1 MNLLAELESRR
12 VLGIIRAA
20 DARSA
25 VAAGRVLVDCG
36 LPLLEVALVTPD
48 AAGAIVTNS
57 SGVRIDDNGYA
68 VVPYVAPY
76 RMTSVTLDPSGMS
89 RDVELESSSQQ
100 VAPYAGAIARL
111 EFKTT
116 KGQALIIHALGP
128 DGNALPFGAEV
139 LDTTQ
144 RSLIAKALALRYRKI
159 ED

>member
-1 MNLLAELESRR
+1 M
-12 VLGIIRAA
+12 
-20 DARSA
+20 
-25 VAAGRVLVDCG
+25 VLV
-36 LPLLEVALVTPD
+36 EAPD

-128 DGNALPFGAEV
+128 DGNALPFGAV
-139 LDTTQ
+139 STCVPKLRKVCCKLSGAHSQ
-144 RSLIAKALALRYRKI
+144 RSSALSATALRRKLI
-159 ED
+159 ILTTKLLKRVANDKVYMCSIAE

>member
-1 MNLLAELESRR
+1 M
-12 VLGIIRAA
+12 
-20 DARSA
+20 
-25 VAAGRVLVDCG
+25 
-36 LPLLEVALVTPD
+36 
-48 AAGAIVTNS
+48 TNS

-116 KGQALIIHALGP
+116 KGQALIIHALGLMATRCRLAP
-128 DGNALPFGAEV
+128 KCWIPVIRWSALLGRAAVSTCVPKLRKVCCKLSGAHS
-139 LDTTQ
+139 Q
-144 RSLIAKALALRYRKI
+144 RSSALSATALRRKLI
-159 ED
+159 ILTTKLLKRVANDKVYMCSIAE